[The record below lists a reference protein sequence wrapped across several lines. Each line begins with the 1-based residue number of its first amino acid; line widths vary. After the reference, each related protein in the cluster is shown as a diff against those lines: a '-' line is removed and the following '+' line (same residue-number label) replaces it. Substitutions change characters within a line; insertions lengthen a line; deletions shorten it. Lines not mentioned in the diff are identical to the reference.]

1 MRRLPLRAI
10 WAVVKK
16 DLGVWLRQ
24 PANIAATILPP
35 LAFLLIQA
43 LGVGAVGRSPV
54 ALVVQ
59 DNGQHGAQIAR
70 SIEQA
75 NVFRLSVVDATRA
88 LTLLRQLDVVAIITV
103 PAAFSQEVDARQPA
117 PIDVTV
123 NNLNLDFTSDIR
135 RAVPDAITQYY
146 QVQGGGSPIQ
156 ISVNEHDLRAR
167 DVQFFQYEVLPTI
180 VLLLMISGL
189 VSGGLATAR
198 EWDTRTV
205 KELLL
210 SPTARGALIAG
221 KVLAGFVTTFG
232 LGVLVLALTFA
243 LGWVQPQG
251 VYWLSTL
258 GVMALVALFAA
269 GLGVAIGALVQRV
282 QTVIGVAILGAI
294 YLFFLS
300 GGVGVLAFEPE
311 WLQNIAA
318 YIPLTYGVHA
328 LEMAVFYSSADQ
340 LGRDVA
346 VLAAS
351 ALVAIGLGVVAMRR
365 GIAR

>member
-1 MRRLPLRAI
+1 
-10 WAVVKK
+10 
-16 DLGVWLRQ
+16 
-24 PANIAATILPP
+24 
-35 LAFLLIQA
+35 
-43 LGVGAVGRSPV
+43 
-54 ALVVQ
+54 
-59 DNGQHGAQIAR
+59 
-70 SIEQA
+70 
-75 NVFRLSVVDATRA
+75 
-88 LTLLRQLDVVAIITV
+88 
-103 PAAFSQEVDARQPA
+103 
-117 PIDVTV
+117 
-123 NNLNLDFTSDIR
+123 
-135 RAVPDAITQYY
+135 
-146 QVQGGGSPIQ
+146 
-156 ISVNEHDLRAR
+156 
-167 DVQFFQYEVLPTI
+167 
-180 VLLLMISGL
+180 
-189 VSGGLATAR
+189 
-198 EWDTRTV
+198 
-205 KELLL
+205 
-210 SPTARGALIAG
+210 
-221 KVLAGFVTTFG
+221 
-232 LGVLVLALTFA
+232 
-243 LGWVQPQG
+243 VQPQG

-351 ALVAIGLGVVAMRR
+351 ALVAIGLGVFAMRR